1 MKHTHKYVRIKIGK
15 SKRIKFKCAIPGCA
29 HSIEPELVVGRFTVC
44 NICQKEFVMNKEAMQ
59 RAFPRCSD
67 CIERKVD
74 AANKDEILLIE
85 DFVKGIM

>member
-1 MKHTHKYVRIKIGK
+1 
-15 SKRIKFKCAIPGCA
+15 
-29 HSIEPELVVGRFTVC
+29 
-44 NICQKEFVMNKEAMQ
+44 MNKEAMQ